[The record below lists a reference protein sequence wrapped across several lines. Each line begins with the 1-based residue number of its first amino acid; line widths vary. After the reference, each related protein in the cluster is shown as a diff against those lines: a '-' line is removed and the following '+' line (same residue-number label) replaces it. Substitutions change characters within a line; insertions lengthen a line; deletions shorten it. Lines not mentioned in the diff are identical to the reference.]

1 MYAHIRGSVLWV
13 EDDAVVISANGLGL
27 RVRTLPAVLSSVT
40 EGASLELYL
49 HHIVREDSEAL
60 VGFPTRDQARLFA
73 TLLDVSGVGPKVAIA
88 LLATHGPDL
97 LRRALVDGDESLIAK
112 APGVGKRLAARII
125 VELGDRMSRERL
137 QQKMRLAQ
145 REMPI
150 ATCKVPFGA
159 SVSQPERRRRWLV
172 PSLPTRHLPLRR
184 SQIVFAPPLR
194 SAHERRIAHRRC
206 VTECRNHAAP
216 RITRRVHRPS

>member
-13 EDDAVVISANGLGL
+13 EDDAVVVSATGLGL
-27 RVRTLPAVLSSVT
+27 RIRTLPAVLSSVT
-40 EGASLELYL
+40 EGAALELYL

-97 LRRALVDGDESLIAK
+97 LRRALVDGDETLIAK

-125 VELGDRMSRERL
+125 VELGDRMSREASAEAEMGAKGDGDRDL
-137 QQKMRLAQ
+137 Q
-145 REMPI
+145 
-150 ATCKVPFGA
+150 GA
-159 SVSQPERRRRWLV
+159 
-172 PSLPTRHLPLRR
+172 
-184 SQIVFAPPLR
+184 LR
-194 SAHERRIAHRRC
+194 SLGFPAREAKEMAAAVSANAALATAPLADRLRAALKERA
-206 VTECRNHAAP
+206 
-216 RITRRVHRPS
+216 

>member
-1 MYAHIRGSVLWV
+1 MYAHIRGPVLWV

-27 RVRTLPAVLSSVT
+27 RIRTLPSVLSSAT
-40 EGASLELYL
+40 EGPELELYL

-97 LRRALVDGDESLIAK
+97 LRRALVDGDEALIAK

-125 VELGDRMSRERL
+125 VDLGDRMSREASAEAEVGAKGDPDRDL
-137 QQKMRLAQ
+137 Q
-145 REMPI
+145 
-150 ATCKVPFGA
+150 GA
-159 SVSQPERRRRWLV
+159 
-172 PSLPTRHLPLRR
+172 
-184 SQIVFAPPLR
+184 LR
-194 SAHERRIAHRRC
+194 SLGFPAREAKEMAAAVSANASLTTAPLADRLRAALKERA
-206 VTECRNHAAP
+206 
-216 RITRRVHRPS
+216 